1 MPFATQAQKDYTA
14 AIHDYAAADVDLT
27 HNLELAMRAYTVFYS
42 LAAASSAVEAGSR
55 SQMPTL
61 DRAEAQLI
69 IDIVSDVRAGQ
80 RTTLFD
86 CLLAQQ
92 LSSAVLDFVVDGM
105 FPR

>member
-61 DRAEAQLI
+61 DRAEASSSLI
-69 IDIVSDVRAGQ
+69 
-80 RTTLFD
+80 
-86 CLLAQQ
+86 
-92 LSSAVLDFVVDGM
+92 SSAMYGQVNARLCSTAYSPSN
-105 FPR
+105 FPQPCSTS